1 MDKECISETY
11 RIVLME
17 VGNILRRIYDLVEEQ
32 MTVRTKVRVW
42 VGR

>member
-17 VGNILRRIYDLVEEQ
+17 VGNILRRIYDMVEEQ